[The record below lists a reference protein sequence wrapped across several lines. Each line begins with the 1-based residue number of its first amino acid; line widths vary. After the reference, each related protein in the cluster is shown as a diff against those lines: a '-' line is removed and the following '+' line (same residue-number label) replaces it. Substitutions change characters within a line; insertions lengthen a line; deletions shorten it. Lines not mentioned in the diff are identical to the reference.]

1 MKLVTFAQNLHDLN
15 LIKDLGMSEVILGHR
30 NFSRFGKLDDQTLPE
45 LASRARELGLA
56 VVFEWDILMTE
67 NVFQKCAGKLP
78 EFLSIFDVLRVQDPG
93 ALEWSLKNTDK
104 PLHFIAENGNHNL
117 PALKGWADYAG
128 PRLHR
133 IVLSLELSK
142 DMIAEYVKSLNVPC
156 ELLGFGRILLFYTP
170 RSLLSPL
177 SPQKL
182 VQNEELAALGESE
195 ESPHKGF
202 PIVENRHGTFMFH
215 IKEFCLLD
223 YAVDL
228 KEMGLHTMRL
238 DLRWESMEFLPK
250 LCSLINSSDQESFT
264 AFKEGYPQDLM
275 RGFYLVNKT
284 DVLFGKLKNHRLQK
298 REGDYM
304 GEVLEAEKG
313 QHLAIMIKNPRGLK
327 VGQRFKIVH
336 PLGKLFEVEVRS
348 LRTAGLIEVESLPAQ
363 SLALIPFVGGVWAKS
378 QVFYL

>member
-1 MKLVTFAQNLHDLN
+1 MKQVSFARNLHDLN
-15 LIKDLGMSEVILGHR
+15 LIKDLGMTEVILGHR
-30 NFSRFGKLDDQTLPE
+30 DFSRFGKLDDKTLPE
-45 LASRARELGLA
+45 LAARARELGLV

-67 NVFQKCAGKLP
+67 NVFQKCIGNLP
-78 EFLSIFDVLRVQDPG
+78 EFLPLFDVLRVQDPG
-93 ALEWSLKNTDK
+93 ALEWGLKNTDK

-117 PALKGWADYAG
+117 PALKGWVDYAG

-133 IVLSLELSK
+133 IVLSLELSR
-142 DMIAEYVKSLNVPC
+142 DMIAEYVKSLHVPC

-170 RSLLSPL
+170 RSLLLPL
-177 SPQKL
+177 APEKFA
-182 VQNEELAALGESE
+182 QNQELAALGESE

-223 YAVDL
+223 YAADL

-238 DLRWESMEFLPK
+238 DLRWESTEFLPK
-250 LCSLINSSDQESFT
+250 LCSLINSFDPESFT
-264 AFKEGYPQDLM
+264 TFKESYPQDLM

-327 VGQRFKIVH
+327 LGQRLKIVH

-348 LRTAGLIEVESLPAQ
+348 LRTAGLTEVENLPAQ
-363 SLALIPFVGGVWAKS
+363 TLALIPFVGGVWAKS